1 MFENIFFLFV
11 IDRESSRNALY
22 LKEKSSFAGIV
33 CNLLWQKRKNIYI
46 LYTNMDST
54 NEHKSPRIK
63 TFHISLFTEKCIY
76 LYPGAFFV
84 CDRCDSNADTWSAV
98 CGIKF

>member
-1 MFENIFFLFV
+1 
-11 IDRESSRNALY
+11 
-22 LKEKSSFAGIV
+22 
-33 CNLLWQKRKNIYI
+33 
-46 LYTNMDST
+46 MDST

-84 CDRCDSNADTWSAV
+84 CDRCDSNADT
-98 CGIKF
+98 